1 MAGEAA
7 RRAAHL
13 PLRCAWALLWALLPH
28 SAWPARPQVQSG
40 EEPVLTQSPSDFITH
55 VNETLRLICD
65 LSRVRETPD
74 KQHISWHAAYNGNT
88 PAKIADL
95 MTETSGRYSTSWD
108 NASRTAE
115 LKIPM
120 LGLNDSGDYHCA
132 YITFQSL
139 HKGLKESN
147 RIRLNVSGTI
157 KMPSTETPKVTH
169 KRLPGLS
176 TETAI
181 IVGVTPVALCLLIG
195 LIVFMYTWQKR
206 GKKKPQSGAANVG
219 KSGLDRGGPGSL
231 RKEAGPPRAK
241 NGKSGLDRGGP
252 GSLRKEAGPPRAM
265 GKEEPANAPV
275 YTLEYGVL
283 EFHGDGK
290 AARHTKIS
298 VADNVEYATIMLPS
312 SMPAT
317 GDWNSSGKKDETV

>member
-206 GKKKPQSGAANVG
+206 GKKKPQSGAANV
-219 KSGLDRGGPGSL
+219 
-231 RKEAGPPRAK
+231 
-241 NGKSGLDRGGP
+241 
-252 GSLRKEAGPPRAM
+252 
-265 GKEEPANAPV
+265 KEEPANAPV